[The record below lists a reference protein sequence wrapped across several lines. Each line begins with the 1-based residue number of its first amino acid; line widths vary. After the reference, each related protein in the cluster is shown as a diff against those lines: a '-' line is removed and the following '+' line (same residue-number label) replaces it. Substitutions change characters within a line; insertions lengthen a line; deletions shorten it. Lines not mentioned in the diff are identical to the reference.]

1 MYKNY
6 TEWMDVKR
14 EINGSNLRPL
24 WYKERDIWICNLGE
38 NIGFEEDG
46 KGKDFTRPVLIL
58 RVFNRNFCYI
68 VPLSTT
74 KKRGKYFYPFD
85 GRTGK
90 ISVALLSQSKSI
102 DSSRLRKKIGFV
114 SKEDFNKIIENLS
127 NMLKNKVP

>member
-1 MYKNY
+1 MYKDY
-6 TEWMDVKR
+6 GFWMKVKK
-14 EINGSNLRPL
+14 ETNNLNLRPP

-46 KGKDFTRPVLIL
+46 KGKKFVRPVLIL
-58 RVFNRNFCYI
+58 KVFNKYFCYV

-85 GRTGK
+85 GKTGK

-102 DSSRLRKKIGFV
+102 DFLRLRKKIGFV
-114 SKEDFNKIIENLS
+114 SKEDFNKIIENLFHI
-127 NMLKNKVP
+127 LKNKVP